1 MSILC
6 HLQKKY
12 PSALNAFGK
21 IVAYGKGKKT
31 VLFLDY
37 DGTLSPIVDDPDN
50 AIMSDQVISLQYQ
63 SLKEFPSLCRVLL
76 SETSVKISYTQMREV
91 VRNAALHLPT
101 AIISGRSCD
110 KVNKLLIALSNGF

>member
-1 MSILC
+1 M
-6 HLQKKY
+6 
-12 PSALNAFGK
+12 NAFEK

-37 DGTLSPIVDDPDN
+37 DGTLSPIVDEPDN

-76 SETSVKISYTQMREV
+76 SENICKISYTFPQMREV

-110 KVNKLLIALSNGF
+110 KVNKLLIILSNGL

>member
-76 SETSVKISYTQMREV
+76 SETSVKYHIHRCA
-91 VRNAALHLPT
+91 RW
-101 AIISGRSCD
+101 
-110 KVNKLLIALSNGF
+110 